1 MIDKT
6 NRKELIE
13 ALEWNIRTSVSPA
26 LTLHSV
32 LADLLAAE
40 VNLSE
45 NEIAQEVLALSEMYF
60 DD

>member
-1 MIDKT
+1 
-6 NRKELIE
+6 
-13 ALEWNIRTSVSPA
+13 
-26 LTLHSV
+26 
-32 LADLLAAE
+32 LAAE

>member
-1 MIDKT
+1 MIEKT
-6 NRKELIE
+6 NIKELIK
-13 ALEWNIRTSVSPA
+13 ALAWNIRTSASPA

-32 LADLLAAE
+32 LAGLLAAE

-45 NEIAQEVLALSEMYF
+45 KEIAQEILALSEMYF

>member
-1 MIDKT
+1 
-6 NRKELIE
+6 
-13 ALEWNIRTSVSPA
+13 
-26 LTLHSV
+26 V